1 MIHSTFRSRSKDLSQ
16 VSALRSVLP
25 STASPFALSLLIALA
40 FTLLPAPLAR
50 SQTNNRDHLTP
61 QESDL
66 VRDNQELDKRID
78 VFIRAIERR
87 FAIING
93 ASDVGVAAGNTAAA
107 KKAKKEKE
115 KEDWGEPPKGTRAE
129 LLSDIAGLLDEAI
142 TNIDNVSLRDPKN
155 PLIGRS
161 VHKLAAAAKGFVA
174 PLEALRSQSK
184 DADELAAIERA
195 LENSLEIMEAAKNA
209 PPPVENSNLKKK
221 P

>member
-1 MIHSTFRSRSKDLSQ
+1 MIHLTFRSRSKDQSQ
-16 VSALRSVLP
+16 VSVLHPLLP
-25 STASPFALSLLIALA
+25 SIACPFALSLLIALA
-40 FTLLPAPLAR
+40 FTLLPAPSAR

-93 ASDVGVAAGNTAAA
+93 ASDVAVAAGNTAAA

>member
-1 MIHSTFRSRSKDLSQ
+1 MIHSTFRTRSKDLSQ
-16 VSALRSVLP
+16 VSPLRPVLP
-25 STASPFALSLLIALA
+25 SIASPFALSLLIALA
-40 FTLLPAPLAR
+40 FTLLPATSVR

-61 QESDL
+61 PESDL

-87 FAIING
+87 IAIING
-93 ASDVGVAAGNTAAA
+93 ASDLGVAAGNTPAA
-107 KKAKKEKE
+107 KKAKKEKA

-129 LLSDIAGLLDEAI
+129 LLSDIAGLMDEAI

-174 PLEALRSQSK
+174 PLEALRSQAK

-195 LENSLEIMEAAKNA
+195 LENSQEIVEAAKNA
-209 PPPVENSNLKKK
+209 PPPAENSNQKKK

>member
-1 MIHSTFRSRSKDLSQ
+1 MIHLTFRTQSRDPSH
-16 VSALRSVLP
+16 VSALYPLLP
-25 STASPFALSLLIALA
+25 FMASPFALSLLIALGVL
-40 FTLLPAPLAR
+40 LLPAPSAR

-87 FAIING
+87 FAVING
-93 ASDVGVAAGNTAAA
+93 ASDVGVAAGNAAAA

-115 KEDWGEPPKGTRAE
+115 TEDWGEPPKGTRAE
-129 LLSDIAGLLDEAI
+129 LLGDIAGLLDEAI

-161 VHKLAAAAKGFVA
+161 VHKLAAAAKGFTA
-174 PLEALRSQSK
+174 QLEAMRSQTK
-184 DADELAAIERA
+184 DADELAATERA
-195 LENSLEIMEAAKNA
+195 LENSQEIVEAAKNA
-209 PPPVENSNLKKK
+209 PPPVQNSNEKKK